1 MMHIPENY
9 CQNRIV
15 PMKGHNFA
23 SILYRYIFYHTTLE
37 FWLRS
42 QCQQITPSTYKYVL
56 LLFSLN
62 SNNGAFRIMS
72 MRSIICQ
79 GVHAISVSLFLCLP
93 RVRSVAPSSEYQHDD
108 TIEWIV
114 AFLLREYQ
122 HASIVLVYTL
132 VPGTSVV

>member
-1 MMHIPENY
+1 
-9 CQNRIV
+9 
-15 PMKGHNFA
+15 MKGHNFT
-23 SILYRYIFYHTTLE
+23 SILYRYIFYHSTLE

-62 SNNGAFRIMS
+62 SNNGAVRIMS

-79 GVHAISVSLFLCLP
+79 GVHAICVSLFLCLP
-93 RVRSVAPSSEYQHDD
+93 RVRSVAPSREYQHDD
-108 TIEWIV
+108 TIKWIA